1 MLRASLRLA
10 LLCIA
15 LAGPA
20 AAQTANAPSPRL
32 PDGPAGERLGAF
44 LEAFASGDETRL
56 RAFIETSYA
65 PAALA
70 DRPAADRAAFL
81 RKVFQDQG
89 ALRIEKVET
98 TAAASIDAVVVGAA
112 SGRRL
117 RLHLA
122 VEPAPPHKI
131 LGVGLQ
137 TIEEEDEAP
146 PIPLPAPRDRAAAK
160 AAIERLIAEEG
171 RAERFSGSVLVELGG
186 RELVSASIGLADRA
200 AGIPIRLDTKL
211 NLGSIN
217 KIFTRV
223 VIARLAQ
230 EGKLRLGDRLGDR
243 WPDYPN
249 PEVSRQV
256 TIDQLVEHRAG
267 LGDIFGPRYDAAPP
281 GKLLTL
287 RDFLAL
293 FVDQPLLFP
302 PGSDQRYSNAG
313 YVVLGLLIERLSG
326 KTYYDVVRDWVYR
339 PAGMTDSDSFR
350 RNEKVANRAIGY
362 TRESASQPW
371 RPNTDS
377 LPGRGSSAGG
387 GYSTAPDLLRFV
399 HALLADQLLEPGWT
413 DWVLGGPAPRGAS
426 SGGRGGHHDVGVGW
440 AGGTQGVNALVEIE
454 RGMVLIV
461 LANQDPPAAT
471 ALGAKIRGILR
482 QIEKP

>member
-1 MLRASLRLA
+1 MPSASLI
-10 LLCIA
+10 LLCLA

-20 AAQTANAPSPRL
+20 AAQPASAPPQL
-32 PDGPAGERLGAF
+32 PAGPASQRLGAF
-44 LEAFASGDETRL
+44 LEAFGSGDTARL
-56 RAFIETSYA
+56 RAFIQASYA
-65 PAALA
+65 TASLA
-70 DRPAADRAAFL
+70 ERPAAERAAFL
-81 RKVFQDQG
+81 HRAFQDQG
-89 ALRIEKVET
+89 ALRLEKVD
-98 TAAASIDAVVVGAA
+98 AAAPDSVDAVVVGAA

-122 VEPAPPHKI
+122 VDPTPPHKI
-131 LGVGLQ
+131 LGVGLE

-160 AAIERLIAEEG
+160 AVIGRLIGEEG
-171 RAERFSGSVLVELGG
+171 RAERFSGSVLVELDG
-186 RELVSASIGLADRA
+186 RELVSAATGLADRSSST
-200 AGIPIRLDTKL
+200 PIRLDTRM

-223 VIARLAQ
+223 AIAHLAQ
-230 EGKLRLGDRLGDR
+230 EGKLKLSDRLVEL

-249 PEVSRQV
+249 ATVARQV
-256 TIDQLVEHRAG
+256 TVDQLVEHRAG

-287 RDFLAL
+287 RDFLGL
-293 FVDQPLLFP
+293 FVDQPPLFP
-302 PGSDQRYSNAG
+302 PGSSQRYSNAG

-326 KTYYDVVRDWVYR
+326 KTYYEAIRDWVYQ

-350 RNEKVANRAIGY
+350 RDEKVANRAIGY
-362 TRESASQPW
+362 TRESASQSW
-371 RPNTDS
+371 RPNTDT

-399 HALLADQLLEPGWT
+399 HALLADELLEAGWT
-413 DWVLGGPAPRGAS
+413 DWVLGGPAPRVGTGPADV
-426 SGGRGGHHDVGVGW
+426 GHHTVGVGW
-440 AGGTQGVNALVEIE
+440 AGGTRGVNALVEIE
-454 RGMVLIV
+454 RGTILIV
-461 LANQDPPAAT
+461 LANQDPPAAV

-482 QIEKP
+482 QIERP